1 MSEESP
7 PAQVYDALWALA
19 EQSAFFNS
27 LVKIGNRIKFSSK
40 AFVPPDKLEVSSSDL
55 PEVMLV
61 AAASQA
67 NLQGNSSSSKL
78 VFNYEWWISTGDMSV
93 IRGILPVTWAIY
105 CAMANWKNVVA
116 PLTWNGATFAK
127 RYDFTNGSVLLT
139 DGDKNR
145 GIRGFS
151 SVWACEV
158 EMWFKTS
165 DLILQNG
172 SI

>member
-1 MSEESP
+1 MAEESP
-7 PAQVYDALWALA
+7 PAIVYDALWALM
-19 EQSAFFNS
+19 EQSVFFTS
-27 LVKIGNRIKFSSK
+27 QVKKGNRIKFSDPS
-40 AFVPPDKLEVSSSDL
+40 FIPPDKLEISTTDV

-67 NLQGNSSSSKL
+67 NLQGTSSSSKL

-93 IRGILPVTWAIY
+93 IRGILPVTWAIF
-105 CAMANWKNVVA
+105 CAMANWKNVLG
-116 PLTWNGATFAK
+116 PLQWNGKTFCK
-127 RYDFTNGSVLLT
+127 RYDFTNGSVILT

-158 EMWFKTS
+158 EMWFTTS

-172 SI
+172 ST